1 MTRHVQALVAEIGS
15 TTTLV
20 NAFNDLDT
28 SPCFLGQG
36 MAETSVLK
44 GDVLIGLNGALE
56 NLKERLG
63 CGILTWDVFF
73 ATSSAAGGLKMSVHG
88 LVYDMTARAAKE
100 AALGAGAMVRM
111 LTAGKLTRD
120 DLDELLALRPGIIL
134 LAGGTDYGE
143 RETVLY
149 NARAVAS
156 LQMHETPVLFAGN
169 VQAKSGVRRIF
180 EEADLPLYVTENV
193 YPKLDLLNVAP
204 ARREIQRLF
213 EKHIVAAP
221 GMAHLRE
228 KVSGPVLPT
237 PGAVMEAAQ
246 LLYGAIGPLVALDI
260 GGATTDVHSV
270 CEESEQIARI
280 QTSVQPLAKRTVEGD
295 LGLYLNAETVLNMG
309 EQDVQALPADWP
321 PVPQT
326 PSQIALAEKLAAKA
340 GQIALRR
347 HAGTLRH
354 LYTPSGRTTLAEG
367 KDLTGCKTLVA
378 TGGAL
383 TRLPGRETILAE
395 LRDMNGNGTMLYPK
409 PGAMRILVDNHYIMA
424 SLGVLSLH
432 HPQAALKLLRDSFG
446 EK

>member
-1 MTRHVQALVAEIGS
+1 MTLSVDALAAEIGS

-20 NAFNDLDT
+20 NAFDGLET
-28 SPCFLGQG
+28 VPRFVGQG
-36 MAETSVLK
+36 VAETSVTA
-44 GDVLIGLNGALE
+44 GDVLIGLNLAIDDLKRSLGADT
-56 NLKERLG
+56 
-63 CGILTWDVFF
+63 LTWDAFF

-111 LTAGKLTRD
+111 VTAGKLCRD
-120 DLDELLALRPGIIL
+120 DLDELLALRPNIIL

-143 RETVLY
+143 KETVLY
-149 NARAVAS
+149 NARAIAS
-156 LQMHETPVLFAGN
+156 LQMRTTPVLFAGN

-180 EEADLPLYVTENV
+180 EDADLPLHVTENV
-193 YPKLDLLNVAP
+193 YPKLDMLNVAP

-221 GMAHLRE
+221 GMEHLRDR
-228 KVSGPVLPT
+228 VSGRILPT

-246 LLYGAIGPLVALDI
+246 LLYGVMGPLVALDI

-270 CEESEQIARI
+270 CEESENIARM
-280 QTSVQPLAKRTVEGD
+280 QTSAQPFAKRTVEGD

-309 EQDVQALPADWP
+309 EPDAVTLPGYWP
-321 PVPQT
+321 PIPKT
-326 PSQIALAEKLAAKA
+326 AEHMALAEKLAVKA
-340 GQIALRR
+340 GQTALLR

-354 LYTPSGRTTLAEG
+354 LYTPSGRTTVAEG
-367 KDLTGCKTLVA
+367 KDLTQCQTLIA

-383 TRLPGRETILAE
+383 TRLPGREKILTK
-395 LRDMNGNGTMLYPK
+395 LRDMNGNGMMLYPR
-409 PGAMRILVDNHYIMA
+409 PNAMHIRIDNHYIMA

-432 HPQAALKLLRDSFG
+432 HPKAAVKLLQDSFG
-446 EK
+446 EE